1 MSNLKKIILKRS
13 EEYIEFGFGT
23 PYHLLNVTGL
33 HEVVYQ
39 LETRNNYR
47 MPGTVILGSR
57 QKERTIRIEAQIK
70 SDYTAHREKLYRIL
84 PEGSDITVTYYDE
97 QGKQKLITARVEDV
111 SIDPMGVL
119 RGVSISLL
127 CPDPYFRDAAPTH
140 YDMATWEGG
149 LEFDLDL
156 DEGEKNE
163 LETRVA
169 EQIKTISNP
178 SNVVA
183 PLTITF
189 RASGD
194 VTNPQL
200 ENMTTGEKLQ
210 IDTSMV
216 MGDEI
221 VIYTRRGVSQK
232 IIKNGK
238 AANNL
243 WHFGSSW
250 LNLPIGDSVFRYDA
264 EEGLQYLDVEIET
277 TTLYRGA

>member
-1 MSNLKKIILKRS
+1 MKNRKKVVLKRQEDFVEIGFS
-13 EEYIEFGFGT
+13 FPYFLVDITGVNGMEYENTTEDNFFLDGTTVKSSKQNPRLIEI
-23 PYHLLNVTGL
+23 
-33 HEVVYQ
+33 
-39 LETRNNYR
+39 
-47 MPGTVILGSR
+47 TVS
-57 QKERTIRIEAQIK
+57 IK
-70 SDYTAHREKLYRIL
+70 GNYTANRDRLYTLL
-84 PEGSDITVTYYDE
+84 PNGINGTLYFYDE
-97 QGKQKLITARVEDV
+97 NGSVRLIDYKVESMDFPAMGK
-111 SIDPMGVL
+111 L
-119 RGVSISLL
+119 REGTISLL
-127 CPDPYFRDAAPTH
+127 CEYPFFRDAAQTH

-178 SNVVA
+178 SNVVI

-194 VTNPQL
+194 VTNPKL
-200 ENMTTGEKLQ
+200 VNMTTGEKLQ

-264 EEGLQYLDVEIET
+264 DSGLDYLDVEIET
-277 TTLYRGA
+277 NTLYRGA